1 MKFHTSKNVKTIQ
14 FFMSYAMEFDGLF
27 SNYENIFSEKIT
39 QLNDGGV
46 SRVIMILLGHR
57 VRKII
62 DLLACYINILFS
74 LFNNAFGKRSMLHD
88 KTIY

>member
-1 MKFHTSKNVKTIQ
+1 MC
-14 FFMSYAMEFDGLF
+14 YGMEFDRLF
-27 SNYENIFSEKIT
+27 SNYENIFSYMIR

-62 DLLACYINILFS
+62 DLTYLRIHLA
-74 LFNNAFGKRSMLHD
+74 NALCRTIRPFIKQQQDRAGKTVVTQKFLRYS
-88 KTIY
+88 

>member
-1 MKFHTSKNVKTIQ
+1 MC
-14 FFMSYAMEFDGLF
+14 YGMEFDRLF
-27 SNYENIFSEKIT
+27 SNYENIFSEKIR

-74 LFNNAFGKRSMLHD
+74 LFKNAFGKRSMLHD
-88 KTIY
+88 KAIY